1 MAHVDFCEPAISP
14 VVSVTAG
21 GFGSSFGRGTNPAE
35 ARQTDISNISATNE
49 NNTDNNTDNKGS
61 GGGVY
66 SEAAYRAAPVVRS
79 GAGFG
84 GGEGIVATQ
93 DDEVKNEGGGLC
105 VLLDRN
111 DGCGCGV
118 CVRSLGGGGRDCEVA
133 GGIEGRGIRLEIQ
146 RRGDGREALK
156 RCTLVS

>member
-1 MAHVDFCEPAISP
+1 MLLANPLHLSLQRCSTVAHVDFCEPTISP

-21 GFGSSFGRGTNPAE
+21 GFGSSFGRGINPAE
-35 ARQTDISNISATNE
+35 ARQTDISNISGTNE
-49 NNTDNNTDNKGS
+49 NNTDNKGP

-84 GGEGIVATQ
+84 GWEGSVVTQ
-93 DDEVKNEGGGLC
+93 DDEVKNEGENLC

-118 CVRSLGGGGRDCEVA
+118 CVRSLGGGGRPA
-133 GGIEGRGIRLEIQ
+133 WGRGGL
-146 RRGDGREALK
+146 GGGG
-156 RCTLVS
+156 SP

>member
-21 GFGSSFGRGTNPAE
+21 GFGSSFGRGINPAE
-35 ARQTDISNISATNE
+35 ARQTDISNISGINE
-49 NNTDNNTDNKGS
+49 NNTDNDTDNKGP

-84 GGEGIVATQ
+84 GGECIVVTQ

-118 CVRSLGGGGRDCEVA
+118 CVRSLGGGGVTARWREGLR
-133 GGIEGRGIRLEIQ
+133 GGVFG
-146 RRGDGREALK
+146 
-156 RCTLVS
+156 